1 LNELDGK
8 AGEREA
14 RVKANAT
21 LSQSDWDSLKL
32 DALRETVR
40 DLDYNHPIRRG
51 VEEKLISPPE
61 QRLKGLEKRILRD
74 SFNPFPKIPRTENFP
89 DEFVYVGGAQG
100 TLGDS
105 EVTSELQYLLFT
117 CPGTLFHTGT
127 GNRTFTPMLRTKG
140 GTGAGSTS
148 LDNFWTGGVFGTP
161 RRFNPDRTLYQSDGQ
176 QKVIAASISGTVTD
190 ANATNDL
197 NVILIAD
204 ADVLADPF
212 YNIRSRGPD
221 SDFPLDVDNV
231 TFSLNVVDQL
241 TGETRF
247 LNVRNRRRLHRTLEE
262 FEKSIEEAREVA
274 STTIKEAEASIKN
287 ILEEENK
294 KLNKALAEVQQN
306 SQGRMTQA
314 QFMQFLQT
322 EAAKLQKNL
331 AKRERELRKETDQKV
346 KEAERSRDRD
356 IKSKQDTI
364 KSLSV
369 FLPPIPLLLIAF
381 GVLVRK

>member
-1 LNELDGK
+1 
-8 AGEREA
+8 
-14 RVKANAT
+14 
-21 LSQSDWDSLKL
+21 
-32 DALRETVR
+32 
-40 DLDYNHPIRRG
+40 
-51 VEEKLISPPE
+51 
-61 QRLKGLEKRILRD
+61 
-74 SFNPFPKIPRTENFP
+74 
-89 DEFVYVGGAQG
+89 
-100 TLGDS
+100 
-105 EVTSELQYLLFT
+105 
-117 CPGTLFHTGT
+117 
-127 GNRTFTPMLRTKG
+127 MLRTKG
-140 GTGAGSTS
+140 GMEAGTTS
-148 LDNFWTGGVFGTP
+148 LDNFWTGGVFGSP
-161 RRFNPDRTLYQSDGQ
+161 RRFNPDRTLYSGDGLQ
-176 QKVIAASISGTVTD
+176 QVIAASIAGRVRD
-190 ANATNDL
+190 GNATNDL
-197 NVILIAD
+197 DVILIAD

-241 TGETRF
+241 TGESRF

-274 STTIKEAEASIKN
+274 SATIKSAEASIKD

-294 KLNKALAEVQQN
+294 KLNQALAEVQQN
-306 SQGRMTQA
+306 RQGQMTQA

-356 IKSKQDTI
+356 IKSKQNTI
-364 KSLSV
+364 KRLSV

-381 GVLVRK
+381 AVFVRKKAGEIQGAKSSRVRK

>member
-1 LNELDGK
+1 
-8 AGEREA
+8 
-14 RVKANAT
+14 
-21 LSQSDWDSLKL
+21 
-32 DALRETVR
+32 
-40 DLDYNHPIRRG
+40 
-51 VEEKLISPPE
+51 
-61 QRLKGLEKRILRD
+61 
-74 SFNPFPKIPRTENFP
+74 
-89 DEFVYVGGAQG
+89 
-100 TLGDS
+100 
-105 EVTSELQYLLFT
+105 
-117 CPGTLFHTGT
+117 
-127 GNRTFTPMLRTKG
+127 
-140 GTGAGSTS
+140 
-148 LDNFWTGGVFGTP
+148 
-161 RRFNPDRTLYQSDGQ
+161 
-176 QKVIAASISGTVTD
+176 
-190 ANATNDL
+190 
-197 NVILIAD
+197 
-204 ADVLADPF
+204 VLADPF

-294 KLNKALAEVQQN
+294 KLNEALAEVQQN

-346 KEAERSRDRD
+346 KAAERSRDRD

-381 GVLVRK
+381 GVLVRKRATEIQGEKASRVRK